1 MSRARKAHM
10 RISFQTLQAEDRGQS
25 RAVVIATTIQRTRSR
40 SRSRS
45 RTGQNRTRQTSGC
58 ANRQTFFLN
67 LHSRVNKAEV
77 IL

>member
-25 RAVVIATTIQRTRSR
+25 RAVVIATTIQR

-45 RTGQNRTRQTSGC
+45 RTRQNRTRQTSGC

-67 LHSRVNKAEV
+67 LHSRVNEAEV

>member
-25 RAVVIATTIQRTRSR
+25 RAVVIATTIQR

-67 LHSRVNKAEV
+67 LHSRVNEAEV

>member
-1 MSRARKAHM
+1 MSRATKAHM

-25 RAVVIATTIQRTRSR
+25 RAVVIAITIQRSR

-45 RTGQNRTRQTSGC
+45 PTQQNRTRQTSGC

-67 LHSRVNKAEV
+67 LHSRVNEAEV